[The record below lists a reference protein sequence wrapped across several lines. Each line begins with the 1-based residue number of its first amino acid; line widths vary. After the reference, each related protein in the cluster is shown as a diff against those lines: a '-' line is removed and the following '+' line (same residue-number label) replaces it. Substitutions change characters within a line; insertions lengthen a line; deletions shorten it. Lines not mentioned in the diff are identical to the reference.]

1 MMAGATARPAGAA
14 TIMDTPTDLQPAVF
28 DILPDLKQTR

>member
-1 MMAGATARPAGAA
+1 MMAVATVPPAGAA

-28 DILPDLKQTR
+28 GRLPDLKQTR